1 MSDGLDGVRDHYR
14 ATGLIERLKAALGP
28 EQQRLT
34 PQQLGALDQ
43 FHTRGLAATAELA
56 RLAGI
61 TADMSV
67 LDVGS
72 GVGGP
77 ARFLA
82 ANHGC
87 HVTGVDLSEPFV
99 EAARYLT
106 GRTGQSGQVSFECAS
121 ALTLP
126 FDDGRFNAVFLQHV
140 AMNVADRA
148 RLYREIRRVL
158 KQGGRFATYDV
169 VLNSGEPH
177 YPVPYYPV
185 PWARTPATSFLL
197 TAAATREAIEPAGF
211 RTLVWQDDSEA
222 ARTWITQLRAAGP
235 PPSPNLGTVMGPD
248 FAQLAANLGRNLM
261 EGRLGILTAV
271 FETASTGI

>member
-1 MSDGLDGVRDHYR
+1 MSDGFEGVRDHYR
-14 ATGLIERLKAALGP
+14 ATGLTERLKAVLGP

-106 GRTGQSGQVSFECAS
+106 GRTGQGGQVSFECAS

-126 FDDGRFNAVFLQHV
+126 FGDGRFDAVFLQHV
-140 AMNVADRA
+140 AMNIADRA

-158 KQGGRFATYDV
+158 KRGGRFATYDV
-169 VLNSGEPH
+169 VLNGGEPH

-271 FETASTGI
+271 FEAVSTGI